1 MNLPQSYQRF
11 AEVASKL
18 NLNGPTGTLTQRGI
32 TIAYAYAN
40 GILKLSI
47 VKKPPFA
54 TPQYCEDLLERLF
67 C

>member
-18 NLNGPTGTLTQRGI
+18 NLDGPTGTLTQRGI
-32 TIAYAYAN
+32 TIGYNYAN
-40 GILKLSI
+40 GMLQLSI

-54 TPQYCEDLLERLF
+54 TQQYCEDLLDSLF
-67 C
+67 S